1 MKGRG
6 VNKVASRHMHQEP
19 QHYLLPVGTA
29 EIAGHHTVTFAQ
41 TSPEEVY
48 DMSRKRVRKPTRS
61 IQNNQNEESWVGNK
75 DHEDSFGN
83 SEDNDARAPQEVKA
97 VLDVVVESP
106 LNKVIKLESDG
117 DLESFSPMFALNVQS
132 PNTFMNSVIDSSM
145 KQLEK
150 VDDRR
155 LYVSDALRPGGEPS
169 SSSENLS
176 NKPVTSEFSPSFGP
190 FSPQKYNS
198 PHTSEDG
205 FIQAPSSNSLRE
217 LSTALISHAVPAN
230 NRTAGMIQGSTNR
243 GYHKGHSPLPISGT
257 YSSRQQQQQYS
268 RGIPMQTVMGNPH
281 YPPASG
287 IISPYDTPVQSVNN
301 TPYGTPL
308 GSPCPTPIHGTPAP
322 TPVLG
327 TTPCPTPNLSPA
339 PSPGPMG
346 VPHSMFAHE
355 SVFQRRRFQS
365 TTSINPPMTHP
376 IISNAIHN
384 NGNAGRNAGHMNYH
398 DASSQQPQFSSFYNN
413 STMVGQPQG
422 SLPLSHGTMPPS
434 NVRGLSSNIVNE
446 ISVTP
451 LEPMGGRSTMQPLT
465 LNTANTT
472 AGHPPTL
479 AALVSPTR
487 SSMAGVQGMPEA
499 EVDEVLDSLRLRIR
513 HMFKW
518 AKTEVA
524 GFEDLSPL
532 DQKALL
538 RRTVSELVMLGI
550 ARISV
555 GHTGV
560 LAWCLYCLCLIV
572 GILRCMYCIGIT
584 SCNTL

>member
-1 MKGRG
+1 MYSLFALAVKGRG
-6 VNKVASRHMHQEP
+6 VNKVSSRHMHQEP
-19 QHYLLPVGTA
+19 QHYLLPVGT
-29 EIAGHHTVTFAQ
+29 EIATHRTVTFAQ
-41 TSPEEVY
+41 TSPEDAY
-48 DMSRKRVRKPTRS
+48 DMSRKRVRKPTRPAR
-61 IQNNQNEESWVGNK
+61 NNQNEETWIGIK
-75 DHEDSFGN
+75 EHEESGN
-83 SEDNDARAPQEVKA
+83 SEDTEGRPMQEVKT

-106 LNKVIKLESDG
+106 RSKMIKLESDG
-117 DLESFSPMFALNVQS
+117 DLDSFSPMFALNVQS

-155 LYVSDALRPGGEPS
+155 LYVSDTLRPTGDPS
-169 SSSENLS
+169 SSLENSS
-176 NKPVTSEFSPSFGP
+176 NKPVTSDFSPSFGP

-217 LSTALISHAVPAN
+217 LSTALISHIPAN
-230 NRTAGMIQGSTNR
+230 NKSAGMMQGGMNR
-243 GYHKGHSPLPISGT
+243 GYGKGHSPLPISGT
-257 YSSRQQQQQYS
+257 YNSRQHQQY
-268 RGIPMQTVMGNPH
+268 RGIPMQTMMGNSHHPS
-281 YPPASG
+281 SG
-287 IISPYDTPVQSVNN
+287 IISPYDTPVPSVNN

-322 TPVLG
+322 TPILG

-346 VPHSMFAHE
+346 VPHSMFGHD
-355 SVFQRRRFQS
+355 SMFQRRRFQS

-376 IISNAIHN
+376 IISNAIHS
-384 NGNAGRNAGHMNYH
+384 NGNTGRVSGYMNYH
-398 DASSQQPQFSSFYNN
+398 ETSQPPFSSFYNN
-413 STMVGQPQG
+413 SGLGGQPQS
-422 SLPLSHGTMPPS
+422 SLPLSHGTLPSS
-434 NVRGLSSNIVNE
+434 NVGNLSSSIYNE

-451 LEPMGGRSTMQPLT
+451 FEPMGGRSTMQPLT
-465 LNTANTT
+465 LNTTNTT

-487 SSMAGVQGMPEA
+487 SSMAGMQSMPEA
-499 EVDEVLDSLRLRIR
+499 EVDEVLDSLRQRIR

-524 GFEDLSPL
+524 GFDDLSPL

-555 GHTGV
+555 SHTGMV
-560 LAWCLYCLCLIV
+560 ENVVCNHTLSEI
-572 GILRCMYCIGIT
+572 CIERY
-584 SCNTL
+584 TLTHLHCAQ

>member
-1 MKGRG
+1 MFSIVLAVKGRG
-6 VNKVASRHMHQEP
+6 VNKVSSRHMHQEP
-19 QHYLLPVGTA
+19 QHYILPVGA
-29 EIAGHHTVTFAQ
+29 EITTHRTVTFAQ
-41 TSPEEVY
+41 TSPEDTY
-48 DMSRKRVRKPTRS
+48 DMTRKRVKKPTRPAR
-61 IQNNQNEESWVGNK
+61 NNQNEEIWIGTK
-75 DHEDSFGN
+75 EHEESLGN
-83 SEDNDARAPQEVKA
+83 SEDTEGRPVQEVKT

-106 LNKVIKLESDG
+106 QSKVIKLESDG
-117 DLESFSPMFALNVQS
+117 DLDSFSPMFALNVQS

-155 LYVSDALRPGGEPS
+155 LYVSDTLRPTGDPS

-176 NKPVTSEFSPSFGP
+176 NKPVVSDFSPSFGP

-217 LSTALISHAVPAN
+217 LSTALISHIPAN
-230 NRTAGMIQGSTNR
+230 NKSAGMMQGSMNR
-243 GYHKGHSPLPISGT
+243 GYSKGHSPLPISGT
-257 YSSRQQQQQYS
+257 YNSRQLQYT
-268 RGIPMQTVMGNPH
+268 RGIPMQTMMGNSHHPSS
-281 YPPASG
+281 SG
-287 IISPYDTPVQSVNN
+287 IISPYDTPVPSVNN

-322 TPVLG
+322 TPILG

-346 VPHSMFAHE
+346 VPHSMFGHD
-355 SVFQRRRFQS
+355 SMFQRRRFQS

-376 IISNAIHN
+376 IISNAIHS
-384 NGNAGRNAGHMNYH
+384 NGNTGRGSGYMNYH
-398 DASSQQPQFSSFYNN
+398 EQQPPFSSFYNN
-413 STMVGQPQG
+413 SGLGGQPQS
-422 SLPLSHGTMPPS
+422 SLPLSHGTLPPS
-434 NVRGLSSNIVNE
+434 NLSSSIYNE

-451 LEPMGGRSTMQPLT
+451 FEPIPGRSTMQPLT
-465 LNTANTT
+465 LNTTNTT

-487 SSMAGVQGMPEA
+487 SSMAGVQSMPEA
-499 EVDEVLDSLRLRIR
+499 EVDEVLDSLRQRIR

-524 GFEDLSPL
+524 GFDDLSPL

-550 ARISV
+550 ARLSV
-555 GHTGV
+555 SHTGTV
-560 LAWCLYCLCLIV
+560 ENVYLCIHEVRYVSRLQYTLYCAE
-572 GILRCMYCIGIT
+572 
-584 SCNTL
+584 

>member
-1 MKGRG
+1 MSFLISAVKGRG
-6 VNKVASRHMHQEP
+6 VNKVSSRHMSQEP
-19 QHYLLPVGTA
+19 QHYLLPVGTTEVA
-29 EIAGHHTVTFAQ
+29 THRTVTFAQ
-41 TSPEEVY
+41 ASPEDTF
-48 DMSRKRVRKPTRS
+48 DMSRKRVRKPTRPVR
-61 IQNNQNEESWVGNK
+61 NNQNEESWMREHGEELV
-75 DHEDSFGN
+75 GN
-83 SEDNDARAPQEVKA
+83 SEGTEGRPMQEAKA
-97 VLDVVVESP
+97 ILDVVVESP
-106 LNKVIKLESDG
+106 QNKVIKLESDG
-117 DLESFSPMFALNVQS
+117 ELDSFSPMFALNVQS
-132 PNTFMNSVIDSSM
+132 PNAFMNSVIDSSM

-155 LYVSDALRPGGEPS
+155 LYVSDVLRPTGEPS
-169 SSSENLS
+169 SSSENSS
-176 NKPVTSEFSPSFGP
+176 NKLTASEFSPSYGP

-205 FIQAPSSNSLRE
+205 FIQAPSCNSLRE
-217 LSTALISHAVPAN
+217 LSSALISHIPAN
-230 NRTAGMIQGSTNR
+230 NKSSGMMQANMNR
-243 GYHKGHSPLPISGT
+243 GYSKGHSPLPISGA
-257 YSSRQQQQQYS
+257 YNSRQQQHYS
-268 RGIPMQTVMGNPH
+268 RGFPMQTMMGNSH
-281 YPPASG
+281 HPPSG
-287 IISPYDTPVQSVNN
+287 IISPYETPVPSVNN

-308 GSPCPTPIHGTPAP
+308 GSPCPTPIQGTPAP
-322 TPVLG
+322 TPILG

-346 VPHSMFAHE
+346 VPHSMFGHE

-376 IISNAIHN
+376 IISNAIHS
-384 NGNAGRNAGHMNYH
+384 NGNTGRGSGYMNYH
-398 DASSQQPQFSSFYNN
+398 ETSSQQPQFAPFYNN
-413 STMVGQPQG
+413 SGLGGQPQ
-422 SLPLSHGTMPPS
+422 SNLPLSHSTLPPS
-434 NVRGLSSNIVNE
+434 GARNQSLSIVNE

-451 LEPMGGRSTMQPLT
+451 LDPVARQSTMQPLS

-472 AGHPPTL
+472 AGHPPGL

-487 SSMAGVQGMPEA
+487 SSMAGIPSMPEA

-518 AKTEVA
+518 AKTEVG

-555 GHTGV
+555 SHSGK
-560 LAWCLYCLCLIV
+560 YLI
-572 GILRCMYCIGIT
+572 YKF
-584 SCNTL
+584 

>member
-1 MKGRG
+1 MECFYSEYISFVAVKGRG
-6 VNKVASRHMHQEP
+6 VNKVASRHMNQEP
-19 QHYLLPVGTA
+19 QHYLLQPVGTA
-29 EIAGHHTVTFAQ
+29 EITTHRTVTFAQ
-41 TSPEEVY
+41 SPPDEVY
-48 DMSRKRVRKPTRS
+48 ELSRKRARKLTRPAR
-61 IQNNQNEESWVGNK
+61 NNPNEDTWAGIK
-75 DHEDSFGN
+75 DHDDSLENNEDT
-83 SEDNDARAPQEVKA
+83 EARPPQEVKA

-155 LYVSDALRPGGEPS
+155 LYVSDTLRPAGEPS

-176 NKPVTSEFSPSFGP
+176 SKPVTSELSPSFGP

-217 LSTALISHAVPAN
+217 LSTALISHVPAN
-230 NRTAGMIQGSTNR
+230 KTSGMMHGNMNR
-243 GYHKGHSPLPISGT
+243 GYSKGHSPLPISGT
-257 YSSRQQQQQYS
+257 YSSRQQQQYT
-268 RGIPMQTVMGNPH
+268 RGFPMQTMMGNSHNPS
-281 YPPASG
+281 ASG
-287 IISPYDTPVQSVNN
+287 IISPYDTPVPSVNN

-322 TPVLG
+322 TPILG

-346 VPHSMFAHE
+346 VPHSMFGHD
-355 SVFQRRRFQS
+355 SMFQRRRFQS

-376 IISNAIHN
+376 IISNAIHS
-384 NGNAGRNAGHMNYH
+384 NGNASRNSGYVGYH
-398 DASSQQPQFSSFYNN
+398 EGSQQQLFPSFYSN
-413 STMVGQPQG
+413 STIASQSQS
-422 SLPLSHGTMPPS
+422 SLPLSHGMLPA
-434 NVRGLSSNIVNE
+434 NARNLSSSIVNE

-451 LEPMGGRSTMQPLT
+451 LEPLVGRSSMQPLT
-465 LNTANTT
+465 LNTTNTT

-499 EVDEVLDSLRLRIR
+499 EVDEVLDSLRQRIR

-518 AKTEVA
+518 AKTEVV
-524 GFEDLSPL
+524 GFDDLSPL

-555 GHTGV
+555 GHTGKE
-560 LAWCLYCLCLIV
+560 
-572 GILRCMYCIGIT
+572 CM
-584 SCNTL
+584 